1 MYPESRTIYFGTEI
15 IHPPQKYEKPALQD
29 FYMELARNA
38 KYCGCDY
45 ATFSLVGPNSA
56 DLQTVEGES
65 VSRCLVRHDR
75 MHISE
80 DWTKA
85 SVDDF
90 VTRVKEIAA
99 IASRVL
105 NTRIYIMQ
113 TCVVRCLFR
122 PSSTKDTR
130 IFLSEKVCSLSG
142 KDKIFMYFN
151 NRPAHMFGI
160 RLFFPAVTEQ
170 PFEFDV
176 KIESFGRDTSWIFTE
191 NMGTYRGAPVSPD
204 NLEPLETNIRTT
216 LEFLTK
222 NTFEFLQQFDA

>member
-15 IHPPQKYEKPALQD
+15 IHPPQKYEKPALQN

-56 DLQTVEGES
+56 DLQSVEGES
-65 VSRCLVRHDR
+65 VSRCLVRPDR
-75 MHISE
+75 IHISE

-99 IASRVL
+99 TASRVL
-105 NTRIYIMQ
+105 NTKIYVMQ
-113 TCVVRCLFR
+113 TCVVRCLFK

-142 KDKIFMYFN
+142 KDKIFLHFN
-151 NRPAHMFGI
+151 NRPAHIFGI
-160 RLFFPAVTEQ
+160 RIFFPAVAEQ

-176 KIESFGRDTSWIFTE
+176 KIESFNRDTAWIFTE
-191 NMGTYRGAPVSPD
+191 NMGTYRGAPVTAD
-204 NLEPLETNIRTT
+204 NLERLETNIRTT